1 MLLIDKMSKLRP
13 PEPLSFDTQHCLA
26 EQWEQWSQEMQLYL
40 SLAMAEDTEKNK
52 CSAFLYIIG
61 RKGREIYN
69 TWTLGPEEIDK
80 LDILFSRF
88 KAYCEP
94 KKNII
99 IERYKFNTR
108 AQNDSETLD
117 EYLTDLSK
125 LAKRCQYGALETEL
139 IRDRLVCGVQKQI
152 VKERLLREAT
162 LTLEQAISICRADE
176 ESQKSL
182 SLMKQEEVNAVSQR
196 KDNYKPSGIEY
207 DCSKCGKKHPPRQ
220 CPAFRKV
227 CHKCKNSGHFAKM
240 CRSKAVIQEI
250 NTDNE
255 EKEYWIGCIDSI
267 DNNKDW
273 RVDLTIKGRKV
284 KAKVDTGA
292 QVNVISKSLTD
303 KLKVPLVNSNAKLT
317 SYSGDI
323 IPVAGKTT
331 LICDYKNNTF
341 SIDFIVTSALSAT
354 TILGLETSEKMNLFQ
369 RVNEIERSEF
379 QCINKLIA
387 EYEDTFGSLGCFEG
401 KHHIEVDPK
410 VEPIVSPPRRVP
422 LAQRKKLCS
431 KLEEMER
438 EGVIKKVEQP
448 TEWVNPMII
457 VNKPDGSI
465 RICMDPKRLNSA
477 IKREHFQ
484 LPTMEEL
491 TLEMNEAKYFTKLDA
506 SSGFWQIP
514 LDESSSYLCTFATP
528 FGRYRFCRLPFGI
541 KSAPEVFQ
549 KEVLRHFGD
558 LPGVVNFEDDL
569 CVWSKTLE
577 EHQERLKNV
586 FERARKCGIK
596 FNRKKC
602 EFAKIFLPYLGHI
615 LTQDGI
621 KVDDNKVFA
630 IKNMPIPQ
638 NKEELMRFLGMVTYL
653 TKFIPTMS
661 TITAPLR
668 SLLEKDSEWLWMK
681 QHTDAVNHLKDLI
694 SNAPVLAY
702 FDVNKEVM
710 IMADAS
716 RYGLGAVIL
725 QENKPIAYASR
736 SLTPTEMHYAVIEK
750 EMLAVVFAME
760 KFHQYIYG
768 KHVTVESDHKP
779 LVSIQ
784 NKAFHNCPARIQRF
798 LLRLQKYD
806 FEIKYVKGK
815 DQVLA
820 DALSRAVAKESDIKP
835 EIPAEEMTAIVT
847 QILSEIPATNA
858 KKVEIKKKQE
868 ADEECQVLRKLCK
881 EGWPETVDQLH
892 EKAKPYYSFRE
903 EIVENHGFIMKSSQI
918 IIPKDMRKEM
928 IKKIHA
934 GHLGIELC
942 RQRARSSVY
951 WPGIS
956 KDIESEVKRCGTCQ
970 KYRNRQQKETLISH
984 EIPEKPYTKVG
995 ADLFTLFNKDYL
1007 LVVDYTSKDFEVS
1020 ILNDTTSMTVVHHM
1034 KHIFSRHGIP
1044 DILFSDNGPQF
1055 TAKCFKTFI
1064 QEWEIVHQTSSPTY
1078 PQSNGLVERTV
1089 QTVKKPYQ
1097 ES

>member
-1 MLLIDKMSKLRP
+1 MSKLRP
-13 PEPLSFDTQHCLA
+13 PEQLSFDTQHCLA
-26 EQWEQWSQEMQLYL
+26 EQWEQWSQEMKLYL
-40 SLAMAEDTEKNK
+40 SLAMAEDDEKNK

-69 TWTLGPEEIDK
+69 TWTLDPTTELDKIDV
-80 LDILFSRF
+80 LFEKF

-125 LAKRCQYGALETEL
+125 LAKRCEYGALETEL
-139 IRDRLVCGVQKQI
+139 IRDRLVCGIQKQV

-162 LTLEQAISICRADE
+162 LTLDLAISICRADE
-176 ESQKSL
+176 ESQKNV
-182 SLMKQEEVNAVSQR
+182 SLMKQEEVNAVSKR
-196 KDNYKPSGIEY
+196 KENNKHFETEH
-207 DCSKCGKKHPPRQ
+207 DCGRCGKKHPPRQ
-220 CPAFRKV
+220 CPAFKKE
-227 CHKCKNSGHFAKM
+227 CNKCKRTGHFAKM
-240 CRSKAVIQEI
+240 CRSRTQEVVQEV
-250 NTDNE
+250 NTD
-255 EKEYWIGCIDSI
+255 EKEYWIGSIDAIDS
-267 DNNKDW
+267 NKDW
-273 RVDLTIKGRKV
+273 KVDLMIKGRKV

-292 QVNVISKSLTD
+292 QVNVISKTLTD
-303 KLKVPLVNSNAKLT
+303 RLNIPLANSCVKLT
-317 SYSGDI
+317 SYTGNK

-331 LICDYKNNTF
+331 LICVYKDSSF
-341 SIDFIVTSALSAT
+341 AIDFIVTSTPSAT

-369 RVNEIERSEF
+369 RVHEVEKGESKT
-379 QCINKLIA
+379 INGLID
-387 EYEDTFGSLGCFEG
+387 EYKDTFGSLGCFESE
-401 KHHIEVDPK
+401 HHIEVDPK
-410 VEPIVSPPRRVP
+410 VEPIVSPPRRIP
-422 LAQRKKLCS
+422 LAQRKKLS
-431 KLEEMER
+431 TKLEEMER
-438 EGVIKKVEQP
+438 DGVIKKVEDP

-577 EHQERLKNV
+577 EHVERLKKV

-630 IKNMPIPQ
+630 IQNMPIPQ

-668 SLLEKDSEWLWMK
+668 NLLEKDTEWLWLK

-702 FDVNKEVM
+702 FDVNKEVTV
-710 IMADAS
+710 MADAS

-820 DALSRAVAKESDIKP
+820 DALSRAVAKESNVKT
-835 EIPAEEMTAIVT
+835 EIPVEEMEAIVT

-858 KKVEIKKKQE
+858 KIEDIKQKQI
-868 ADEECQVLRKLCK
+868 ADEECQVLLKLCK
-881 EGWPETVDQLH
+881 EGWPETIDQVS
-892 EKAKPYYSFRE
+892 EKAKPYWSFRE
-903 EIVENHGFIMKSSQI
+903 EIVENNGLMLKSTQI
-918 IIPKDMRKEM
+918 IIPKEMRNEM
-928 IKKIHA
+928 
-934 GHLGIELC
+934 L
-942 RQRARSSVY
+942 
-951 WPGIS
+951 
-956 KDIESEVKRCGTCQ
+956 
-970 KYRNRQQKETLISH
+970 
-984 EIPEKPYTKVG
+984 
-995 ADLFTLFNKDYL
+995 
-1007 LVVDYTSKDFEVS
+1007 
-1020 ILNDTTSMTVVHHM
+1020 
-1034 KHIFSRHGIP
+1034 
-1044 DILFSDNGPQF
+1044 
-1055 TAKCFKTFI
+1055 
-1064 QEWEIVHQTSSPTY
+1064 
-1078 PQSNGLVERTV
+1078 
-1089 QTVKKPYQ
+1089 
-1097 ES
+1097 